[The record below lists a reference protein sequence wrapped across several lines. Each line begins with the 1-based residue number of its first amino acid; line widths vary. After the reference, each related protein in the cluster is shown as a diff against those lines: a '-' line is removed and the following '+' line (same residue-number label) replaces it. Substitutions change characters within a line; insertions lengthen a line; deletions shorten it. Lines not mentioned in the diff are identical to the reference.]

1 MSLPRAE
8 LAGVRVAVTRPRQQA
23 DTLVTLIE
31 AHGGSA
37 IQLPTIEIRALHNPQ
52 LLHDLI
58 DRLSEFDV
66 AIFVSPIAVDKA
78 MFAIR
83 ARCEWPQNLRVAAIG
98 PSTAAALEA
107 HGVKVDLIPATG
119 FDSESLLGLPELRR
133 VTGLRV
139 VILRGVG
146 GRELLAHTLATRGAM
161 VEYGE
166 CYRRAKPRGG
176 TARLFQPQQPVDIVT
191 VSSVQGLQNLV
202 AMTGPADRVRLLQ
215 LPMAVAS
222 QRVAHATRELN
233 WQGDI
238 VVAQGATDAA
248 LVSAM
253 AQWHTSNPGGR

>member
-1 MSLPRAE
+1 MSLPKAE
-8 LAGVRVAVTRPRQQA
+8 LAGVCVAVTRPREQA
-23 DTLVTLIE
+23 DTLVSLIE

-37 IQLPTIEIRALHNPQ
+37 IQLPTIEIRALHDPRP
-52 LLHDLI
+52 LHDLI

-83 ARCEWPQNLRVAAIG
+83 ARREWPQNLRVAAVG

-107 HGVKVDLIPATG
+107 HGVKVDLIPAAG

-133 VTGLRV
+133 VTRLRV

-146 GRELLAHTLATRGAM
+146 GRELLAHTLETRGAV

-176 TARLFQPQQPVDIVT
+176 TAHLFQPQQPVDIVT
-191 VSSVQGLQNLV
+191 VSSVEGVQNLV
-202 AMTGPADRVRLLQ
+202 AMTGSADRVRLLE
-215 LPMAVAS
+215 LPMAVSS
-222 QRVAHATRELN
+222 QRIARATRELN

-238 VVAQGATDAA
+238 VVAAGATDAA
-248 LVSAM
+248 LVHAM
-253 AQWHTSNPGGR
+253 AQWKASKPS